1 MLFIKSVVCFLNPQ
15 APLPYIAFTLFV
27 PHEFFL
33 EKTKTTKQQ
42 QQLHVVSTEKAH
54 ITPSKTNP
62 RLRGREGMPSSDMVA
77 SVDIK
82 LMFGVEDSLARH
94 DLFVSVIWNVH
105 LCKPYQS

>member
-1 MLFIKSVVCFLNPQ
+1 
-15 APLPYIAFTLFV
+15 
-27 PHEFFL
+27 
-33 EKTKTTKQQ
+33 
-42 QQLHVVSTEKAH
+42 
-54 ITPSKTNP
+54 
-62 RLRGREGMPSSDMVA
+62 MPSSDMVA